1 MLVCLSAHQRTTPL
15 EDLERLS
22 VIGDAAAS
30 ELSDAHEAIR
40 GAVVLATCNRFEVY
54 FDVDEAHGAS
64 PLPAMEACRRL
75 LARTSGLGRQME

>member
-30 ELSDAHEAIR
+30 EFSDAHEAIR
-40 GAVVLATCNRFEVY
+40 QR
-54 FDVDEAHGAS
+54 
-64 PLPAMEACRRL
+64 P
-75 LARTSGLGRQME
+75 